1 MRILLTSDTT
11 GGVWTFTAELT
22 AELLRRGHAV
32 ALAGLGRRPSHEQQA
47 WCAVQS
53 RAYGPSFQFTVSDVP
68 QEWMEKNEFVF
79 TQGAGVLLHV
89 AKQFRPDL
97 LHSSQFCF
105 GALPLDT
112 PKLVTAHNDVLS
124 WADACSLRGW
134 KGPDGFDS
142 TGYW

>member
-1 MRILLTSDTT
+1 MVRSAEPCLRTFVSVH
-11 GGVWTFTAELT
+11 GVGCSA
-22 AELLRRGHAV
+22 
-32 ALAGLGRRPSHEQQA
+32 
-47 WCAVQS
+47 
-53 RAYGPSFQFTVSDVP
+53 
-68 QEWMEKNEFVF
+68 EWMEKNEFVF

-97 LHSSQFCF
+97 LHSSRFCF
-105 GALPLDT
+105 GALLLDT